1 MILLFWFFF
10 LKNASDKKSGPREF
24 QKQSLQKLQWICSKS
39 QDKAESG
46 VKACFSASP
55 KVCSVSVRMERRLAD
70 CVVAPCIIH
79 VRMEL
84 QNPQQ
89 SIQKPRH
96 KDSVPQQAADFSNFV
111 FCWCKTFPPPISETN
126 YWYILIIT
134 LHPDSSPWICKLIR
148 VIRVLAT
155 VGVKCNNFMVS
166 TH

>member
-1 MILLFWFFF
+1 MILLFWLF
-10 LKNASDKKSGPREF
+10 LKMHLIRNLVRESFRNKAYRNCSGFAPRARTKLKVGWRHVSLLPQKS
-24 QKQSLQKLQWICSKS
+24 
-39 QDKAESG
+39 A
-46 VKACFSASP
+46 
-55 KVCSVSVRMERRLAD
+55 VSVRMERRLAD

-89 SIQKPRH
+89 SIQKPRR
-96 KDSVPQQAADFSNFV
+96 KDSVPQRAADFSNFV

-134 LHPDSSPWICKLIR
+134 LHPDSSPWICKLIQ